1 MDAIRRGSR
10 DMLRFRRTLCQ
21 RLIARR
27 IVNHQLITAAAGED
41 KLRAIVLQQRVQRG
55 DVRAHRASRNR
66 QPLRQLL
73 LGQRFVLQQG
83 KQLR

>member
-10 DMLRFRRTLCQ
+10 DMLRFRRALFQ
-21 RLIARR
+21 RLIASR
-27 IVNHQLITAAAGED
+27 IVNHQLIAAAAGED
-41 KLRAIVLQQRVQRG
+41 KLRAVVQQQRVQRG
-55 DVRAHRASRNR
+55 DVRAYRASRNR

-73 LGQRFVLQQG
+73 LRQRFVLQQS

>member
-10 DMLRFRRTLCQ
+10 DVLRFRRALFQ

-27 IVNHQLITAAAGED
+27 IVNHQLIAAAAAED
-41 KLRAIVLQQRVQRG
+41 KLRAVVQQQRVQRG

-73 LGQRFVLQQG
+73 LRQRFVLQQS